1 MDNPSFH
8 CDRDPLNVE
17 NEPIEPIVVPHAEL
31 SAAALRAVVESFVL
45 REGTEYGEH
54 DFSLDQKVAQVMVQL
69 DRGEARVIYDPNSDS
84 IDIVG
89 VSSNLRR

>member
-1 MDNPSFH
+1 
-8 CDRDPLNVE
+8 VE